1 MLVRQ
6 AMLLRQDSLPPSY
19 AVATLNEPLAPA
31 YQEITERAPGFQYFQ
46 RTRHYIKIFDA
57 LDSNEPHYLMA
68 ETHELDNTNIRF
80 YRGSDRNRP
89 ASGQAIFSKATKDFV
104 IAVDGPAS
112 FAFPEH
118 ELVQCIN
125 SHNYFRTDIYRFVVP
140 GGSYLEQEHRTL
152 VWKHTHNSN
161 LGSAAWKAKDF
172 KLINEAT
179 EQTIAIYIHMS
190 ESKNVTG
197 RLEWK
202 VPYSFNEEIRAL
214 IVLMAFL
221 IRT

>member
-1 MLVRQ
+1 
-6 AMLLRQDSLPPSY
+6 MLLRQDSLPPSY
-19 AVATLNEPLAPA
+19 AVATLNDTLAPA
-31 YQEITERAPGFQYFQ
+31 YQEVTERTPGFQYFQ
-46 RTRHYIKIFDA
+46 RTRHHIKIFDA

-68 ETHELDNTNIRF
+68 ETHERDNTNIRF
-80 YRGSDRNRP
+80 YRGNDKNRP

-104 IAVDGPAS
+104 IAVDGPTS

-125 SHNYFRTDIYRFVVP
+125 SHNYFRTDIYRFTVP
-140 GGSYLEQEHRTL
+140 GPSYFEPDL
-152 VWKHTHNSN
+152 VEARMLIWKHTHNSN

-172 KLINEAT
+172 KLIDETT

>member
-1 MLVRQ
+1 
-6 AMLLRQDSLPPSY
+6 MLLRQDSLPPSY
-19 AVATLNEPLAPA
+19 AVATLNDTLAPA
-31 YQEITERAPGFQYFQ
+31 YQESTERAPGFQYFQ
-46 RTRHYIKIFDA
+46 RTRHHIKIFDA

-68 ETHELDNTNIRF
+68 ETHERDKTNIKF

-104 IAVDGPAS
+104 IAVDGPTS

-125 SHNYFRTDIYRFVVP
+125 SHNYFRTDIYRFAVP
-140 GGSYLEQEHRTL
+140 GGSDFEQDQAEARTL
-152 VWKHTHNSN
+152 IWKHTHNSN

-172 KLINEAT
+172 KLIDEGT

>member
-1 MLVRQ
+1 ML
-6 AMLLRQDSLPPSY
+6 
-19 AVATLNEPLAPA
+19 
-31 YQEITERAPGFQYFQ
+31 I
-46 RTRHYIKIFDA
+46 
-57 LDSNEPHYLMA
+57 
-68 ETHELDNTNIRF
+68 
-80 YRGSDRNRP
+80 
-89 ASGQAIFSKATKDFV
+89 
-104 IAVDGPAS
+104 
-112 FAFPEH
+112 
-118 ELVQCIN
+118 
-125 SHNYFRTDIYRFVVP
+125 
-140 GGSYLEQEHRTL
+140 
-152 VWKHTHNSN
+152 WKHTHNSN

-172 KLINEAT
+172 KLIDETT